1 MSEIPA
7 DLPNLDST
15 LFQRP
20 DPAAL
25 FAPARATHPP
35 RFLLLY
41 GSLRERSYSRLA
53 AEEAARLIQT
63 LGGETRLYNPSG
75 LPLVDDAGRTTPR
88 CASCTRWCNGRK
100 AWSGARR
107 NAMAR

>member
-25 FAPARATHPP
+25 FAPRGPRIRRASA
-35 RFLLLY
+35 LY

-75 LPLVDDAGRTTPR
+75 LPLVDDAGEDHPR